1 MFPTGGRG
9 SRVGEEKG
17 VGAGVSPRD
26 TMPREKR
33 KMPAVSS
40 RPVGVVVWRVPKK
53 PSPLRGLGSWWLFF
67 FPIGAGAVRGG
78 RFVRA
83 GAAPMVVAV
92 AT

>member
-1 MFPTGGRG
+1 
-9 SRVGEEKG
+9 
-17 VGAGVSPRD
+17 
-26 TMPREKR
+26 MPSEKR

-40 RPVGVVVWRVPKK
+40 RPVGVVMWRVPKK

>member
-1 MFPTGGRG
+1 MSEKKKGRVRACPRRRYAKGEKKNAG
-9 SRVGEEKG
+9 SVIKTCR
-17 VGAGVSPRD
+17 R
-26 TMPREKR
+26 
-33 KMPAVSS
+33 SS
-40 RPVGVVVWRVPKK
+40 VACPKK
-53 PSPLRGLGSWWLFF
+53 AKPFAGLGSWWLFF

>member
-1 MFPTGGRG
+1 MFPTGVRG
-9 SRVGEEKG
+9 SRVGEERG
-17 VGAGVSPRD
+17 GCGRVPGDA
-26 TMPREKR
+26 MPREKR

>member
-1 MFPTGGRG
+1 MSEKKRGGC
-9 SRVGEEKG
+9 
-17 VGAGVSPRD
+17 
-26 TMPREKR
+26 
-33 KMPAVSS
+33 
-40 RPVGVVVWRVPKK
+40 WRVPERYYAKGEKKNAGSVVKTCRRSSVACPKK